1 MRLLI
6 VSDWGPWAGAE
17 QSQIMRP
24 EETGRKCVQK
34 KVTLTLR
41 QTADGVAFW
50 VSACVHVRRE
60 SWSRRHGRS
69 VPGRQCHMAHVSP
82 FWNPLK
88 PKAPGT
94 AEISAD

>member
-17 QSQIMRP
+17 QSQVMRP
-24 EETGRKCVQK
+24 EETGGGAVYRKGD
-34 KVTLTLR
+34 
-41 QTADGVAFW
+41 ADSKMRA
-50 VSACVHVRRE
+50 
-60 SWSRRHGRS
+60 SWSRRHGRP

-82 FWNPLK
+82 FWSPPPK